1 MLIVQ
6 KFGGTSV
13 GDASRI
19 KNVARRVVQEYR
31 KGNQMVVVVSAMGDT
46 TDDLVELSKQ
56 ITDNPSPR
64 EMDVLLST
72 GERISSA
79 LLAMAIKSL
88 GVEVISLT
96 GRQAGIRTDMVY
108 NKARIIDVESDRMR
122 EELAKSKILIVAGF
136 QGLNE
141 YGDITTLGRGGSDT
155 TAVVLAAAL
164 QADLCEIYTDVDGV
178 YTADPRI
185 VPEARKLATI
195 TYDEMLELA
204 HLGAGVLHPRSVECA
219 KHYGIP
225 LHVRS
230 SFNEN
235 PGTIVKEETDM
246 EKNMVITGV
255 TYNKNVAK
263 LAVFGVPDQPG
274 IAYKI
279 FKNLA
284 DKHISVDMIV
294 QSAMRDGINDISF
307 TVTQDDLPLSME
319 TIDETVKEIG
329 AQGYTHNA
337 DVAMVSI
344 VGAGINSNPGVAAM
358 MFGALAEEGINI
370 HMIST
375 SDIKISCIVKNEDA
389 EQAVKTLHKKFG
401 LDRIGQ
407 S

>member
-6 KFGGTSV
+6 KYGGTSV
-13 GDASRI
+13 GDAAHI
-19 KNVARRVVQEYR
+19 KNVARRVVDEYR
-31 KGNQMVVVVSAMGDT
+31 KGNQMVIVVSAMGDT
-46 TDDLVELSKQ
+46 TDDLIKLSRQ

-96 GRQAGIRTDMVY
+96 GRQAGIKTDMVY
-108 NKARIIDVESDRMR
+108 NKARIIDVESVRMQ
-122 EELAKSKILIVAGF
+122 EELAKSTILIVAGF

-164 QADLCEIYTDVDGV
+164 KADLCEIYTDVDGV
-178 YTADPRI
+178 YTADPR
-185 VPEARKLATI
+185 VVTEARKLENI

-204 HLGAGVLHPRSVECA
+204 HLGAEVLHPRSVECA
-219 KHYGIP
+219 KHYVIP

-230 SFNEN
+230 SLNDN
-235 PGTIVKEETDM
+235 PGTIVQEESDM
-246 EKNMVITGV
+246 EKGMVITGV

-263 LAVFGVPDQPG
+263 IAIFGVPDQPG

-279 FKNLA
+279 FKKLA
-284 DKHISVDMIV
+284 DNSISVDMIV
-294 QSAMRDGINDISF
+294 QSAMRDGINNISF
-307 TVTQDDLPLSME
+307 TVTKDDLSKSRAIIE
-319 TIDETVKEIG
+319 ETVKEIG
-329 AQGYTHNA
+329 AQGYTHNS

-344 VGAGINSNPGVAAM
+344 VGAGMNSNHGVAAM
-358 MFGALAEEGINI
+358 MFGALADEGINI

-375 SDIKISCIVKNEDA
+375 SDIKISCIVQNQDT
-389 EQAVKTLHKKFG
+389 EQAVRALHKTFG
-401 LDRIGQ
+401 LARIV
-407 S
+407 